1 MVFKGFRGRN
11 FHVKAVN
18 LLSLYQTTYD
28 LRQKNQIITKVAHQF
43 KRC

>member
-1 MVFKGFRGRN
+1 MVFKRFRGRN

-18 LLSLYQTTYD
+18 LLSLYHATYD
-28 LRQKNQIITKVAHQF
+28 LGQKNQVITKVAHQF